1 MSSKFCHR
9 FGKDVFL
16 WWRQTTYIISV
27 WKTLHAAQQAP
38 IINQLWKSIYGR
50 SATNKSMAGEILQL
64 LPSPGP
70 RITKPPPPSNVDLEK
85 LDICSN
91 MVATWQVQT
100 CSESF
105 LPQPRSLVFWG
116 HMWKQNSFVPHEYL
130 ILLKTQDE
138 HLRALFPL
146 PSQA

>member
-1 MSSKFCHR
+1 MSSKFCHGFR
-9 FGKDVFL
+9 KHLFL
-16 WWRQTTYIISV
+16 QWRQTTYIISV

-70 RITKPPPPSNVDLEK
+70 RITNPPPPSNVDLEK

-91 MVATWQVQT
+91 MVATWHVQT
-100 CSESF
+100 CSVLFYPNPQAYCSGVIYENRIASF
-105 LPQPRSLVFWG
+105 L
-116 HMWKQNSFVPHEYL
+116 MN
-130 ILLKTQDE
+130 I
-138 HLRALFPL
+138 
-146 PSQA
+146 

>member
-1 MSSKFCHR
+1 MKRKINKGLTMSSKFCHMFR
-9 FGKDVFL
+9 KHLFL
-16 WWRQTTYIISV
+16 RWRQTTYIISV

-70 RITKPPPPSNVDLEK
+70 RITNPPPPSNVDLEK

-91 MVATWQVQT
+91 MVATWHVQT

-105 LPQPRSLVFWG
+105 FTPTQQAYHSGVIYENRIA
-116 HMWKQNSFVPHEYL
+116 SFL
-130 ILLKTQDE
+130 MNI
-138 HLRALFPL
+138 
-146 PSQA
+146 